1 MVVLTELMTLAAN
14 GRASNQA
21 RAIAEYRLSLL
32 RDWLMTQR
40 DLTSDENQRAFI
52 IYAANQIRRFQDDP
66 KKMNLTRPNDPPD
79 GQPIGMD
86 WWTRSDREWCD
97 WR

>member
-1 MVVLTELMTLAAN
+1 VVLNDLMTLAAN
-14 GRASNQA
+14 DRASNQV

-40 DLTSDENQRAFI
+40 DLTSDEAQRAFI
-52 IYAANQIRRFQDDP
+52 VYAANQIRRFQDDP
-66 KKMNLTRPNDPPD
+66 KKMNLTRPNDPPA

-86 WWTRSDREWCD
+86 WWTLSDREWCD